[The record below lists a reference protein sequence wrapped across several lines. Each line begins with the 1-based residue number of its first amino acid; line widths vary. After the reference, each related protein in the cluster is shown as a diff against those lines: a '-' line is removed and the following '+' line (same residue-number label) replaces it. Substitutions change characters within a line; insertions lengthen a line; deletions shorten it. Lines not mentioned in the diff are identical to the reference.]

1 VAARGARAAADE
13 DALSVTPRP
22 FQDADTGWYDA
33 VSGRRGDDIL
43 MLDSS
48 IFRDQMTVRRLRL
61 AAGLI
66 MLCYLALHLSM
77 HALGNVSFEAM
88 QWGTR
93 IHDFV
98 WHSTPGTVALY
109 GAFAIHFT
117 LALYALYARR
127 SFRMGT
133 GELVRLLLGFSIL
146 PLLLH
151 HFAAG
156 RYVYSAFDVT
166 RRYDVVLTVY
176 FSFVPFWGWR
186 QIIVLLIAWTHGCL
200 GVHYWL
206 CARSNYHKFAPVLLT
221 SATLLPVLAL
231 LGIWQGTHQVFAQW
245 QLHPEWLQIAVREG
259 HVRDPSVNGPS
270 WNLEVQLYWIY
281 VVLLALVFVARAA
294 RWLIERRRGLI
305 SIAYPG
311 GRAVRVPIGCS
322 VLDASRQAGIS
333 HAAICGGRGRCTTCR
348 IRVLRGVDKLPR
360 AAASEQAALGR
371 LLAGPSVR
379 LACQLHPDSDIA
391 VLPLLPPDIGA
402 SESHRRDYSEAS
414 DIERFVAIMFVD
426 IRRSTA
432 LVEKRLPYDVVFLL
446 NHFFDAVGGA
456 VVDTGGM
463 PNQFVGD
470 GMMAIFGIH
479 AGPREACSQALV
491 AAQLMHSRLA
501 DLNRTLADELPEP
514 IAIGVGLHAG
524 NVILGELG
532 YRDRFLLTAIGDS
545 VHVAARLQDLT
556 KDYGCQ
562 LVVSDIVATT
572 AGVEM
577 NGFPVREVSVRGR
590 AEPLAVRIV
599 GAMNE
604 LVA

>member
-1 VAARGARAAADE
+1 M
-13 DALSVTPRP
+13 
-22 FQDADTGWYDA
+22 
-33 VSGRRGDDIL
+33 I
-43 MLDSS
+43 DSN
-48 IFRDQMTVRRLRL
+48 IFRDQMTIRRLRL
-61 AAGLI
+61 AAGLT
-66 MLCYLALHLSM
+66 MLSYLTLHLSM

-98 WHSTPGTVALY
+98 WHSVPGTIVLY
-109 GAFAIHFT
+109 GAFAIHFA

-127 SFRMGT
+127 SFRMGA
-133 GELVRLLLGFSIL
+133 GEIVRLVLGFSIL

-166 RRYDVVLTVY
+166 RCYDVVLTVY
-176 FSFVPFWGWR
+176 SSFVPFWGWR
-186 QIIVLLIAWTHGCL
+186 QVTVLLVAWPHGCL

-206 CARSNYHKFAPVLLT
+206 RARSKYHKFAPVLLT

-231 LGIWQGTHQVFAQW
+231 LGIWQGTRQVLALW
-245 QLHPEWLQIAVREG
+245 QLHPEWLQMAVRDG
-259 HVRDPSVNGPS
+259 HVRDPSVVGPS

-281 VVLLALVFVARAA
+281 VVLLALVFVAWAA
-294 RWLIERRRGLI
+294 RWLVERRRGLI
-305 SIAYPG
+305 NIAYPG
-311 GRAVRVPIGCS
+311 GRVARVPVGYT
-322 VLDASRQAGIS
+322 VLDASRRASIP

-348 IRVLRGVDKLPR
+348 IRGLRGVDTLPSPS
-360 AAASEQAALGR
+360 ASEQALLDR
-371 LLAGPSVR
+371 LHAGPSVR
-379 LACQLHPDSDIA
+379 LACQLRLSSDTA

-402 SESHRRDYSEAS
+402 SETGRRDYFKAS

-446 NHFFDAVGGA
+446 NQFFYAVAGA

-470 GMMAIFGIH
+470 GMMAIFGID

-501 DLNRTLADELPEP
+501 DMNRTLADELPEP

-545 VHVAARLQDLT
+545 VHVAARLQELT

-562 LVVSDIVATT
+562 LVVSDIVAAT

-577 NGFPVREVSVRGR
+577 NGFPVREVNVRGR

>member
-1 VAARGARAAADE
+1 
-13 DALSVTPRP
+13 
-22 FQDADTGWYDA
+22 
-33 VSGRRGDDIL
+33 

-48 IFRDQMTVRRLRL
+48 ILRDQMTLRRLRL

-66 MLCYLALHLSM
+66 MFSYLTMHLCM

-98 WHSTPGTVALY
+98 WHSVPGTIALY
-109 GAFAIHFT
+109 GAFAVHFT

-127 SFRMGT
+127 SFRIGA
-133 GELVRLLLGFSIL
+133 GELVRLLLGFSII

-151 HFAAG
+151 HFAAE

-166 RRYDVVLTVY
+166 RRYDVTLASFFY
-176 FSFVPFWGWR
+176 FVPFWGWR
-186 QIIVLLIAWTHGCL
+186 QVTVLLVAWTHGCL

-206 CARSNYHKFAPVLLT
+206 RARSNYHKFAPVLLA

-231 LGIWQGTHQVFAQW
+231 LGIWQGTRHLFAQW
-245 QLHPEWLQIAVREG
+245 QLHPELLQMT
-259 HVRDPSVNGPS
+259 VRDGHMRDPNVGGPS
-270 WNLEVQLYWIY
+270 WDLEVQLYWIY
-281 VVLLALVFVARAA
+281 GVLLALVCVAWGM
-294 RWLIERRRGLI
+294 RWLLERRRGLI
-305 SIAYPG
+305 NIAYPG
-311 GRAVRVPIGCS
+311 GRVVRVPIGYA
-322 VLDASRQAGIS
+322 VLDASRRASIP

-348 IRVLRGVDKLPR
+348 IRVLRGVDTLPP
-360 AAASEQAALGR
+360 ASASEQASLDR
-371 LLAGPSVR
+371 LHAGPSVR
-379 LACQLHPDSDIA
+379 LGCQLRPRSDTA

-402 SESHRRDYSEAS
+402 SESRRRDYSESS

-426 IRRSTA
+426 IRNSTA

-446 NHFFDAVGGA
+446 NHFFDAVAGA
-456 VVDTGGM
+456 VVDTGGA

-479 AGPREACSQALV
+479 SGPGEACSQALA
-491 AAQLMHSRLA
+491 AAQLIHSRLA
-501 DLNRTLADELPEP
+501 DMNRALADELPEP

-524 NVILGELG
+524 SVILGELG
-532 YRDRFLLTAIGDS
+532 YRDRVLLTAIGDS
-545 VHVAARLQDLT
+545 VHVAARLQELT
-556 KDYGCQ
+556 KDHGCQ
-562 LVVSDIVATT
+562 LVVSDIVAVT

-577 NGFPVREVSVRGR
+577 SGFPVRDVNVRGR
-590 AEPLAVRIV
+590 AESLTVRIV

>member
-1 VAARGARAAADE
+1 M
-13 DALSVTPRP
+13 
-22 FQDADTGWYDA
+22 
-33 VSGRRGDDIL
+33 I
-43 MLDSS
+43 DSN
-48 IFRDQMTVRRLRL
+48 IFRDQMTIRRLRL
-61 AAGLI
+61 AAGLV
-66 MLCYLALHLSM
+66 MLSYLTLHLSM

-98 WHSTPGTVALY
+98 WHSVPGTTVLY
-109 GAFAIHFT
+109 SAFAIHFT

-127 SFRMGT
+127 NFRIGA
-133 GELVRLLLGFSIL
+133 GESVRLVLGFSIL

-186 QIIVLLIAWTHGCL
+186 QVTVLLVAWTHGCL

-206 CARSNYHKFAPVLLT
+206 RARSNYHKFAPALLA

-231 LGIWQGTHQVFAQW
+231 LGIWQGTRQVLAQW
-245 QLHPEWLQIAVREG
+245 QLHPEWLQMAVRNG

-270 WNLEVQLYWIY
+270 WNLEVELYWIY
-281 VVLLALVFVARAA
+281 VVLLALVFVAWAA
-294 RWLIERRRGLI
+294 RWLVERRRGLI
-305 SIAYPG
+305 NIAYPG
-311 GRAVRVPIGCS
+311 GRVVRVPVGYA
-322 VLDASRQAGIS
+322 VLDASRRASIP

-348 IRVLRGVDKLPR
+348 IRVLRGVDTLPPPS
-360 AAASEQAALGR
+360 ASEQALLYR
-371 LLAGPSVR
+371 LHAGPSVR
-379 LACQLHPDSDIA
+379 LACQLRPHSDTA
-391 VLPLLPPDIGA
+391 VLPLLPPDIGV
-402 SESHRRDYSEAS
+402 SETRRRDYSEAS

-446 NHFFDAVGGA
+446 NHFFDAVAGA

-470 GMMAIFGIH
+470 GMMAIFGTH
-479 AGPREACSQALV
+479 AGSREACSQALV
-491 AAQLMHSRLA
+491 AAQLIHSRLA
-501 DLNRTLADELPEP
+501 DMNRTLADELPEP
-514 IAIGVGLHAG
+514 ITIGVGLHAG

-545 VHVAARLQDLT
+545 VHVAARLQELT

-562 LVVSDIVATT
+562 LVVSDIVAVT
-572 AGVEM
+572 AGVGM
-577 NGFPVREVSVRGR
+577 NGFPVREVNLRGR

>member
-1 VAARGARAAADE
+1 M
-13 DALSVTPRP
+13 
-22 FQDADTGWYDA
+22 
-33 VSGRRGDDIL
+33 I
-43 MLDSS
+43 DSN
-48 IFRDQMTVRRLRL
+48 IFRDQMTIRRLRL
-61 AAGLI
+61 AAGLT
-66 MLCYLALHLSM
+66 MLSYLTLHLSM

-98 WHSTPGTVALY
+98 WHSVPGTIVLY

-127 SFRMGT
+127 SFRMGA
-133 GELVRLLLGFSIL
+133 GELVRLVLGFSIL

-166 RRYDVVLTVY
+166 RRYDAVLTVY

-186 QIIVLLIAWTHGCL
+186 QVTVLLVAWTHGCL

-206 CARSNYHKFAPVLLT
+206 RARSKYHKFAPVLLT

-231 LGIWQGTHQVFAQW
+231 LGIWQGTRQVLAQW
-245 QLHPEWLQIAVREG
+245 QLHPEWLQMTVRDG
-259 HVRDPSVNGPS
+259 HVRDPSVIGPS

-281 VVLLALVFVARAA
+281 VVLLALVFVAWAA
-294 RWLIERRRGLI
+294 RWLVERRRGLI
-305 SIAYPG
+305 NIAYPG
-311 GRAVRVPIGCS
+311 GRVVRVPVGYT
-322 VLDASRQAGIS
+322 VLDASRRASIP

-348 IRVLRGVDKLPR
+348 IRVLRGVDTLPPPS
-360 AAASEQAALGR
+360 ASEQALLDR
-371 LLAGPSVR
+371 LHAGPSVR
-379 LACQLHPDSDIA
+379 LACQLRPRSDIA

-402 SESHRRDYSEAS
+402 SDTPLRDDFEAS

-426 IRRSTA
+426 IRKSTA

-446 NHFFDAVGGA
+446 NHFFDAVAGA
-456 VVDTGGM
+456 VVNTGGM

-470 GMMAIFGIH
+470 GMMAIFGIQ

-491 AAQLMHSRLA
+491 AAQLIHSRLA
-501 DLNRTLADELPEP
+501 DMNRTLADELPEP

-532 YRDRFLLTAIGDS
+532 YRDRFVLTAIGDS
-545 VHVAARLQDLT
+545 VHVAARLQELT

-562 LVVSDIVATT
+562 LVVSDIVAAT

-577 NGFPVREVSVRGR
+577 SGFPVREVNVRGR

>member
-1 VAARGARAAADE
+1 M
-13 DALSVTPRP
+13 
-22 FQDADTGWYDA
+22 
-33 VSGRRGDDIL
+33 I
-43 MLDSS
+43 DSS
-48 IFRDQMTVRRLRL
+48 IFRDQMTIRRLRL

-66 MLCYLALHLSM
+66 MLSYLTLHLSM
-77 HALGNVSFEAM
+77 HALGNVSFDAM

-93 IHDFV
+93 IHDFI
-98 WHSTPGTVALY
+98 WHSVPGTIVLY
-109 GAFAIHFT
+109 GAFAIHFS

-127 SFRMGT
+127 SFHMGA
-133 GELVRLLLGFSIL
+133 GELVRLVLGFSIL

-186 QIIVLLIAWTHGCL
+186 QVTVLVIAWTHGCL

-206 CARSNYHKFAPVLLT
+206 RARSSYYKFAPVLLT
-221 SATLLPVLAL
+221 FAVLLPVLAL
-231 LGIWQGTHQVFAQW
+231 LGIWRGTRQILAQW
-245 QLHPEWLQIAVREG
+245 QLHPEWLQMAVRDG
-259 HVRDPSVNGPS
+259 HVRDPSVNGSS

-281 VVLLALVFVARAA
+281 VVLLALVFIAWTA
-294 RWLIERRRGLI
+294 RWLVERRRGLI
-305 SIAYPG
+305 NIAYPG
-311 GRAVRVPIGCS
+311 GRIVRVPVGYA
-322 VLDASRQAGIS
+322 VLDASRRASIP

-348 IRVLRGVDKLPR
+348 IRVLRGVDGLPPPS
-360 AAASEQAALGR
+360 ASEQALLDR
-371 LLAGPSVR
+371 LHAGPSVR
-379 LACQLHPDSDIA
+379 LACQLRPRSDTA
-391 VLPLLPPDIGA
+391 VLPLLPPDIAA
-402 SESHRRDYSEAS
+402 SETRRRDYSESS
-414 DIERFVAIMFVD
+414 DIERFVEIMFVD

-446 NHFFDAVGGA
+446 NHFFDAVAGA

-479 AGPREACSQALV
+479 AGSREACSQALV
-491 AAQLMHSRLA
+491 AAQLIYSRLA
-501 DLNRTLADELPEP
+501 DMNRTLADELPEP
-514 IAIGVGLHAG
+514 ITIGVGLHAG

-545 VHVAARLQDLT
+545 VHVAARLQELT

-562 LVVSDIVATT
+562 LVVSDIVAAT
-572 AGVEM
+572 AEVKM
-577 NGFPVREVSVRGR
+577 NAFPVREISVRGR
-590 AEPLAVRIV
+590 TEPLAVRIV
-599 GAMNE
+599 SAMNE

>member
-1 VAARGARAAADE
+1 M
-13 DALSVTPRP
+13 
-22 FQDADTGWYDA
+22 
-33 VSGRRGDDIL
+33 I
-43 MLDSS
+43 DSNF
-48 IFRDQMTVRRLRL
+48 FRDQMTIRRLRL
-61 AAGLI
+61 AAGLV
-66 MLCYLALHLSM
+66 MLSYLTLHLSM

-93 IHDFV
+93 IHDCV
-98 WHSTPGTVALY
+98 WHSVPGTTVLY

-127 SFRMGT
+127 SFHISA
-133 GELVRLLLGFSIL
+133 GELVRLVLGFSIL

-186 QIIVLLIAWTHGCL
+186 QVTVLLVAWTHGCL

-206 CARSNYHKFAPVLLT
+206 RARSNYHKFAPVLLT

-231 LGIWQGTHQVFAQW
+231 LGIWQGTRQVLAQW
-245 QLHPEWLQIAVREG
+245 QLHPELLQMTLRAG
-259 HVRDPSVNGPS
+259 HMAAPSVNGPS
-270 WNLEVQLYWIY
+270 WNLEAQLYWIY

-311 GRAVRVPIGCS
+311 GRVVRVPVGYA
-322 VLDASRQAGIS
+322 VLDASRHAGIS

-348 IRVLRGVDKLPR
+348 IRVLRGVVTLPPPS
-360 AAASEQAALGR
+360 ASEQALLDR
-371 LLAGPSVR
+371 LHAGPSVR
-379 LACQLHPDSDIA
+379 LGCQLRPRTDTA

-402 SESHRRDYSEAS
+402 SETRRHDYSEAS

-446 NHFFDAVGGA
+446 NHFFDAVAGA
-456 VVDTGGM
+456 VVHTGRT
-463 PNQFVGD
+463 PKQFIRDSMLAQLSVR
-470 GMMAIFGIH
+470 AST
-479 AGPREACSQALV
+479 PSACS
-491 AAQLMHSRLA
+491 H
-501 DLNRTLADELPEP
+501 TL
-514 IAIGVGLHAG
+514 
-524 NVILGELG
+524 
-532 YRDRFLLTAIGDS
+532 
-545 VHVAARLQDLT
+545 
-556 KDYGCQ
+556 
-562 LVVSDIVATT
+562 
-572 AGVEM
+572 
-577 NGFPVREVSVRGR
+577 
-590 AEPLAVRIV
+590 
-599 GAMNE
+599 
-604 LVA
+604 

>member
-1 VAARGARAAADE
+1 M
-13 DALSVTPRP
+13 
-22 FQDADTGWYDA
+22 
-33 VSGRRGDDIL
+33 I
-43 MLDSS
+43 DSNF
-48 IFRDQMTVRRLRL
+48 FRDQMTIRRLRL
-61 AAGLI
+61 AAGLV
-66 MLCYLALHLSM
+66 MLSYLTLHLSM

-93 IHDFV
+93 IHDFI
-98 WHSTPGTVALY
+98 WHSVPGTIVLY
-109 GAFAIHFT
+109 CAFAIHFT

-127 SFRMGT
+127 SFRIGA
-133 GELVRLLLGFSIL
+133 GELVRLVLGFSIL

-151 HFAAG
+151 HFTAG

-166 RRYDVVLTVY
+166 RRYDVVLTAY
-176 FSFVPFWGWR
+176 FLFVPFWGWR
-186 QIIVLLIAWTHGCL
+186 QVTVLLVAWTHGCL

-206 CARSNYHKFAPVLLT
+206 RAQSNYHKFAPLLLT

-231 LGIWQGTHQVFAQW
+231 LGIWQGTRQVLAQW
-245 QLHPEWLQIAVREG
+245 QLHPELLQMTVREG
-259 HVRDPSVNGPS
+259 HMRDPTVGAAS
-270 WNLEVQLYWIY
+270 WDLEVQLYWIY
-281 VVLLALVFVARAA
+281 VVLLALVFVAWAA
-294 RWLIERRRGLI
+294 RWLVDSRR
-305 SIAYPG
+305 
-311 GRAVRVPIGCS
+311 
-322 VLDASRQAGIS
+322 AGIP

-348 IRVLRGVDKLPR
+348 IRVLRGVDTLPPPS
-360 AAASEQAALGR
+360 ASEHALLDR
-371 LLAGPSVR
+371 LHAGPSVR
-379 LACQLHPDSDIA
+379 LGCQLRPRSDTA

-402 SESHRRDYSEAS
+402 SETRRRDYFEAS

-446 NHFFDAVGGA
+446 NHFFDAVAGA
-456 VVDTGGM
+456 VVDTGGT

-479 AGPREACSQALV
+479 AGPHEACSQALV
-491 AAQLMHSRLA
+491 AAQLIHSRLA
-501 DLNRTLADELPEP
+501 DMNRTLADELPEP

-532 YRDRFLLTAIGDS
+532 YRDRFLLTAIGDP

-562 LVVSDIVATT
+562 LVVSDIVATA

-577 NGFPVREVSVRGR
+577 SRFPVREVNVRGR
-590 AEPLAVRIV
+590 VEPLAVRIV

>member
-1 VAARGARAAADE
+1 MSRAR
-13 DALSVTPRP
+13 
-22 FQDADTGWYDA
+22 
-33 VSGRRGDDIL
+33 RRGDYIQ
-43 MLDSS
+43 MLDFS
-48 IFRDQMTVRRLRL
+48 IIRDQMTVRRLRL

-66 MLCYLALHLSM
+66 MLCYLTLHLSM

-93 IHDFV
+93 IHDFI
-98 WHSTPGTVALY
+98 WHSAPGTIALY

-127 SFRMGT
+127 SFRMGA
-133 GELVRLLLGFSIL
+133 GELVRLLLGFSIV

-151 HFAAG
+151 HFVAG

-186 QIIVLLIAWTHGCL
+186 QVTVLIIAWTHGCL

-206 CARSNYHKFAPVLLT
+206 RARSYYHKFAPVLLAA
-221 SATLLPVLAL
+221 ATLLPVLAV
-231 LGIWQGTHQVFAQW
+231 LGLWQGTRQVLAQW
-245 QLHPEWLQIAVREG
+245 QLHPEWLQMTVRDG

-281 VVLLALVFVARAA
+281 VALLALVFVAWGV
-294 RWLIERRRGLI
+294 RWLVERRRGLI
-305 SIAYPG
+305 KIAYPG
-311 GRAVRVPIGCS
+311 GRIVRVPVGYA
-322 VLDASRQAGIS
+322 VLDASRRAHIP

-348 IRVLRGVDKLPR
+348 IRVLRGVDTLPQPS
-360 AAASEQAALGR
+360 ASEQALLSR
-371 LLAGPSVR
+371 LHAGPSVR
-379 LACQLHPDSDIA
+379 LACQLRPRSDTA

-402 SESHRRDYSEAS
+402 SESHRRYYSEVS

-446 NHFFDAVGGA
+446 NHFFDAVAGA

-479 AGPREACSQALV
+479 ASPREACSQALV
-491 AAQLMHSRLA
+491 SAQLIHSRLA
-501 DLNRTLADELPEP
+501 DMNRTLADELPEP

-545 VHVAARLQDLT
+545 VHVAARLQELT

-562 LVVSDIVATT
+562 LVVSDIVAAT

-577 NGFPVREVSVRGR
+577 SGFPVREVSVRGR
-590 AEPLAVRIV
+590 AEPLAVRVV

>member
-1 VAARGARAAADE
+1 
-13 DALSVTPRP
+13 
-22 FQDADTGWYDA
+22 
-33 VSGRRGDDIL
+33 
-43 MLDSS
+43 MLDSG

-66 MLCYLALHLSM
+66 MLCYLTLHLSM
-77 HALGNVSFEAM
+77 HALGNISLEAM

-93 IHDFV
+93 IHDFI
-98 WHSTPGTVALY
+98 WHSTPGTIALY

-117 LALYALYARR
+117 LALYALYSRR
-127 SFRMGT
+127 SFRMGA
-133 GELVRLLLGFSIL
+133 GELVRLFLGFSIL

-186 QIIVLLIAWTHGCL
+186 QVTVLLVAWTHGCL

-206 CARSNYHKFAPVLLT
+206 RGRPRYHKFAPVLLT
-221 SATLLPVLAL
+221 SATLLPTLAL
-231 LGIWQGTHQVFAQW
+231 LGIWQGTRQVLAQW
-245 QLHPEWLQIAVREG
+245 QLHPEWLQMT
-259 HVRDPSVNGPS
+259 VRDGHMRDPGVNGPS
-270 WNLEVQLYWIY
+270 WNLEVELYWIY
-281 VVLLALVFVARAA
+281 VVLLALVFVARAV

-305 SIAYPG
+305 SISYPG
-311 GRAVRVPIGCS
+311 GRVVRVPIGCA
-322 VLDASRQAGIS
+322 VLDASRRAGIP

-348 IRVLRGVDKLPR
+348 IRVLRGVATLPPPS
-360 AAASEQAALGR
+360 ASEQALLGR

-379 LACQLHPDSDIA
+379 LACQLRPRNDIA
-391 VLPLLPPDIGA
+391 ALPLLPAGIGA
-402 SESHRRDYSEAS
+402 SEFSRRDYSESS

-446 NHFFDAVGGA
+446 NYFFDAVAGA
-456 VVDTGGM
+456 IVDAGGM
-463 PNQFVGD
+463 PNQFLGD

-479 AGPREACSQALV
+479 TGAREACSQALA
-491 AAQLMHSRLA
+491 AAQLIHSRLA
-501 DLNRTLADELPEP
+501 DMNRTLANELAEP
-514 IAIGVGLHAG
+514 ITIGVGLHAG

-532 YRDRFLLTAIGDS
+532 YQDQFRLAAIGDS
-545 VHVAARLQDLT
+545 VHVAARLQELT

-562 LVVSDIVATT
+562 LVVSDIVAST
-572 AGVEM
+572 AGVKM
-577 NGFPVREVSVRGR
+577 DGFPVQEVTMRGR
-590 AEPLAVRIV
+590 TEPLAVRCI

>member
-1 VAARGARAAADE
+1 
-13 DALSVTPRP
+13 
-22 FQDADTGWYDA
+22 
-33 VSGRRGDDIL
+33 
-43 MLDSS
+43 
-48 IFRDQMTVRRLRL
+48 
-61 AAGLI
+61 
-66 MLCYLALHLSM
+66 
-77 HALGNVSFEAM
+77 
-88 QWGTR
+88 
-93 IHDFV
+93 
-98 WHSTPGTVALY
+98 
-109 GAFAIHFT
+109 
-117 LALYALYARR
+117 
-127 SFRMGT
+127 MGG

-186 QIIVLLIAWTHGCL
+186 QITVLLIAWTHGCL

-206 CARSNYHKFAPVLLT
+206 RARSNYHKFAPVLLT

-231 LGIWQGTHQVFAQW
+231 LGIWQGTQQVFAQW
-245 QLHPEWLQIAVREG
+245 QLHPEWLQMAVREG

-281 VVLLALVFVARAA
+281 VALLALVFVARAA

-311 GRAVRVPIGCS
+311 GRVVRVPIGYS
-322 VLDASRQAGIS
+322 VLDASRRAAIS

-348 IRVLRGVDKLPR
+348 IRVLRGVDKLP
-360 AAASEQAALGR
+360 APAASEQAALGR

-379 LACQLHPDSDIA
+379 LGCQLRPNSDIA

-414 DIERFVAIMFVD
+414 DIELFVAIMFVD

-446 NHFFDAVGGA
+446 NHFFDAVAGA

-479 AGPREACSQALV
+479 GGPREACSQALV
-491 AAQLMHSRLA
+491 AAQLIHSRLA
-501 DLNRTLADELPEP
+501 DLNRTLADDLPEP
-514 IAIGVGLHAG
+514 IAIGVGIHAG

-577 NGFPVREVSVRGR
+577 SGFPVCEVNVRGR
-590 AEPLAVRIV
+590 TEPMAVRIV